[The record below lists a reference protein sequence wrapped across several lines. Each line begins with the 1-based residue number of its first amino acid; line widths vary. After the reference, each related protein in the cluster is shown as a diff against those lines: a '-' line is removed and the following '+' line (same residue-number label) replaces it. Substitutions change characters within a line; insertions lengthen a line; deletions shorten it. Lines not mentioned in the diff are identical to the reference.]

1 MNFQES
7 QVGTDNFSLDGINYI
22 LFKPFSEKYYQYNI
36 NSLDENGHLL
46 ERLALSKFFV
56 KQYISLVH
64 DVIYLSERFKSFIF
78 LVEKSQ
84 VIEVTPDQ
92 ENLDE
97 ETKKILA
104 TETAKGKIEEVNPVN
119 NLQTKWE
126 GLFGKGNARIREIHG
141 KLFHRNL

>member
-7 QVGTDNFSLDGINYI
+7 QVGNDNFSLDGINYI

-56 KQYISLVH
+56 NQHINLVP

-78 LVEKSQ
+78 LVEKKQ
-84 VIEVTPDQ
+84 VIEVVPEQ
-92 ENLDE
+92 KNLDE
-97 ETKKILA
+97 KTKEILA
-104 TETAKGKIEEVNPVN
+104 METAKGNTEEITPVN
-119 NLQTKWE
+119 NLHTKWE
-126 GLFGKGNARIREIHG
+126 GLFGKNNAKIREIHD
-141 KLFHRNL
+141 KLFNRNL